1 MSIITLLDT
10 QIVLSRLDSI
20 KGQLS
25 AAPAVL
31 YGQYGLGT
39 DLVNL
44 PPSFVFPVTMSL
56 IPFVAAALARREN
69 GLANRV
75 VSSAFRL
82 IALLAIPA
90 GIGLSVL
97 SKPILMLLYPVQPQD
112 ALACAPLLR
121 VQGIACIFICLM
133 NLTNAILQSYGKEKL
148 PIWTMIMGGVTK
160 IVMNYFLVGNPNI
173 NIMGAPI
180 STLCCYM
187 VIAGLNLFFVWKY
200 SPEKPRY
207 FQIFAK
213 PAAAAVLMG
222 VSAWTVYGLLSRVL
236 SGGGS
241 AYLGNAVSTL
251 GAIFVAVVVYG
262 ILVLALR
269 ILRAEDLDSIPHGK
283 KLAKILRLK

>member
-1 MSIITLLDT
+1 M
-10 QIVLSRLDSI
+10 
-20 KGQLS
+20 
-25 AAPAVL
+25 
-31 YGQYGLGT
+31 
-39 DLVNL
+39 
-44 PPSFVFPVTMSL
+44 
-56 IPFVAAALARREN
+56 
-69 GLANRV
+69 

-82 IALLAIPA
+82 SALLAIPA
-90 GIGLSVL
+90 GIGMSVL
-97 SKPILMLLYPVQPQD
+97 SKPILLLLYPVQPQD

-187 VIAGLNLFFVWKY
+187 VIAGLNLYFVWKY

-207 FQIFAK
+207 LQIFAK
-213 PAAAAVLMG
+213 PALASVLMG
-222 VSAWTVYGLLSRVL
+222 ISAWAVYGFLSRTL
-236 SGGGS
+236 SGS
-241 AYLGNAVSTL
+241 RSEYLGNAVSTL
-251 GAIFVAVVVYG
+251 GAIFVAVAVYG

-269 ILRAEDLDSIPHGK
+269 ILRAEDLESIPHGK

>member
-1 MSIITLLDT
+1 M
-10 QIVLSRLDSI
+10 V
-20 KGQLS
+20 
-25 AAPAVL
+25 
-31 YGQYGLGT
+31 
-39 DLVNL
+39 
-44 PPSFVFPVTMSL
+44 
-56 IPFVAAALARREN
+56 
-69 GLANRV
+69 
-75 VSSAFRL
+75 
-82 IALLAIPA
+82 
-90 GIGLSVL
+90 
-97 SKPILMLLYPVQPQD
+97 
-112 ALACAPLLR
+112 
-121 VQGIACIFICLM
+121 
-133 NLTNAILQSYGKEKL
+133 
-148 PIWTMIMGGVTK
+148 MGGVTK

-269 ILRAEDLDSIPHGK
+269 ILRAEDLESIPHGK
-283 KLAKILRLK
+283 KLARILRLK